1 MAKAKRYEE
10 GGVTE
15 GKNAGIDDDTRARA
29 MKYVQEQ
36 SEKGSEDESSGEK
49 TVSRSA
55 STKVS
60 TKPAS
65 VKTESKSA
73 SSSKGASVDDE
84 AGTSRGRPAEGAPKM
99 TKGERPMAVDSKG
112 IPTRRLKDNETQ
124 ASYEAAAERRS
135 KEPVGPNSASGSE
148 LGRNVSAIMN
158 ATGPGKLA
166 TGLTL
171 AAREAKAG
179 KGVQEAYNARA
190 AARRSEE
197 GLSASEAATAKAAKA
212 TRADREAKVAPR
224 KAREAKTLNP
234 NAWMAGPKGMK
245 DDFKSGGSVKG
256 WGIARGSRKA
266 KTY

>member
-1 MAKAKRYEE
+1 MAKAKRYEK

-15 GKNAGIDDDTRARA
+15 GQNTGIDDDTRARA

-49 TVSRSA
+49 TVSRTTA
-55 STKVS
+55 AKVS
-60 TKPAS
+60 TKPAPAKPAKAD
-65 VKTESKSA
+65 VETT

-84 AGTSRGRPAEGAPKM
+84 AGRSRGRSAEGEARTTMGANPPRAR
-99 TKGERPMAVDSKG
+99 TKEEVKAAIPTGGKAGAGPTESKG
-112 IPTRRLKDNETQ
+112 
-124 ASYEAAAERRS
+124 
-135 KEPVGPNSASGSE
+135 NSASGSE

-179 KGVQEAYNARA
+179 KGIQEAYNARA

-197 GLSASEAATAKAAKA
+197 GLSAAEAAAAKSASAAKA
-212 TRADREAKVAPR
+212 TRAEREAKVAPR
-224 KAREAKTLNP
+224 KAREAKTMNP

-245 DDFKSGGSVKG
+245 EDFKSGGSVKG